1 MGSSVDSTGG
11 SPQLQWIRNGLK
23 AAESHVRRLRKADT
37 WAIVVGTAAS
47 GAAAFI
53 AGVTAVQQ
61 RPLVAGT
68 WSTTCGVAA
77 LLSLAAALSTGL
89 HKGLAISDRLTKA
102 SACTGKLRAL
112 DLAATLGG
120 RAAPDLARECEQVAA
135 EYPDFLST

>member
-1 MGSSVDSTGG
+1 MRAAAATRLDRARRSHGLIFTRKHGS

-47 GAAAFI
+47 AGA
-53 AGVTAVQQ
+53 
-61 RPLVAGT
+61 PLT
-68 WSTTCGVAA
+68 
-77 LLSLAAALSTGL
+77 TGL

-120 RAAPDLARECEQVAA
+120 RPTPDLARECEQVAA
-135 EYPDFLST
+135 EYPDFLSP